1 MYLDIMFFFRKDS
14 KSLPRFLLDEEKKK
28 KASAPS
34 SSLNGNW
41 AKNHTTEESP
51 AHPTQ
56 LDTTIQHQLVESTPA
71 NQLSQLTPPLAA
83 GRRPLNSTLLE
94 QTLHHWHHP
103 RNTTAKTTH

>member
-1 MYLDIMFFFRKDS
+1 VISFFSKGRQKFAAISIRRRK
-14 KSLPRFLLDEEKKK
+14 EKEGKCPVQFFEWK
-28 KASAPS
+28 
-34 SSLNGNW
+34 LG
-41 AKNHTTEESP
+41 KNHTTEESP

-56 LDTTIQHQLVESTPA
+56 LDTTIQHQLVETTPA